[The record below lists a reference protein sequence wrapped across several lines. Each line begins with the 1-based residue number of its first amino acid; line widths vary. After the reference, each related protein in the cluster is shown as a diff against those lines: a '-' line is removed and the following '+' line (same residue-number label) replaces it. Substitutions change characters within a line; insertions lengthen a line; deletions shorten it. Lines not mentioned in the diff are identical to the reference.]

1 MKKCN
6 TLAFI
11 AFMFLI
17 LIGKS
22 GLASAQDLI
31 SITIICDMRD
41 TTDLQS
47 YDPSV
52 MYLTGHWTPPTEP
65 GKGDW
70 TFFTMDSIAP
80 NIFRYT
86 FEYELGFFA
95 GNEADDPD
103 LLADCPGW
111 YFAPTDDWSTAE
123 NVPAPCN
130 VAWDI
135 QRIFVINPDDPDTI
149 VAFKYGVCEPE
160 PLNDLGIPEYSAI
173 DEVQDRNLLI
183 YPNPSNGI
191 FLLRITTAGREKLDL
206 RLFNSLN
213 ISLYEEKGWETSGPN
228 YKQINFSAITPGV
241 YFLELSGSGGK
252 KIFKILIQ

>member
-160 PLNDLGIPEYSAI
+160 PLNDLGLPEYSGI
-173 DEVQDRNLLI
+173 DEVQNQNLLI
-183 YPNPSNGI
+183 YPNPSNGMLYVDCSFFQSKTQI
-191 FLLRITTAGREKLDL
+191 ELMDISGR
-206 RLFNSLN
+206 
-213 ISLYEEKGWETSGPN
+213 
-228 YKQINFSAITPGV
+228 V
-241 YFLELSGSGGK
+241 VK
-252 KIFKILIQ
+252 KIENAAGTVAIDITGMPSSIYLVRVSDGSSSVLRKIVLR

>member
-1 MKKCN
+1 MKKFN
-6 TLAFI
+6 TLALF
-11 AFMFLI
+11 AFFFLI

-22 GLASAQDLI
+22 GLVPAQDLI
-31 SITIICDMRD
+31 NITIICDMRD

-86 FEYELGFFA
+86 FDYELGFFA

-103 LLADCPGW
+103 LLPDCPGW

-135 QRIFVINPDDPDTI
+135 QRIFEINPDDPDTI
-149 VAFKYGVCEPE
+149 VAFKYGKCDPE
-160 PLNDLGIPEYSAI
+160 PLNDLGLPEYSAI
-173 DEVQDRNLLI
+173 DDVEGQYLMI
-183 YPNPSNGI
+183 YPNPSNGLI
-191 FLLRITTAGREKLDL
+191 YVDLSSFTRKPVVQVYNVSGKLVYHTDNASQKAVIDMTSMPNSVYLVRIAD
-206 RLFNSLN
+206 
-213 ISLYEEKGWETSGPN
+213 
-228 YKQINFSAITPGV
+228 GV
-241 YFLELSGSGGK
+241 RTVSRKVVLSR
-252 KIFKILIQ
+252 